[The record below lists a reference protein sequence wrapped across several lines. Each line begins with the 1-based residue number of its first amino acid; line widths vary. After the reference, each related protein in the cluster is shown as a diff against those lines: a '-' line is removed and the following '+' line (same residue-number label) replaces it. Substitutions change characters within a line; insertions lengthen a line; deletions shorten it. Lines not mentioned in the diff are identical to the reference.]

1 MPLKYNK
8 SYVIKLSFCNLF
20 EFWLVVLD
28 KSLRL
33 DLGKTFFF
41 FCLLDKGQKTV
52 KCIKE
57 KVATIITSPIGAC
70 YGAHNT
76 PSQPYYY
83 LINNSSSAP
92 IGDTVRTGGN
102 WYCQSLCV

>member
-41 FCLLDKGQKTV
+41 CLLDKGQKTV
-52 KCIKE
+52 KCIE
-57 KVATIITSPIGAC
+57 GESSNYNYLTYRCMLRRTQHPI
-70 YGAHNT
+70 
-76 PSQPYYY
+76 
-83 LINNSSSAP
+83 SALLLS
-92 IGDTVRTGGN
+92 D
-102 WYCQSLCV
+102 Q

>member
-33 DLGKTFFF
+33 DLGKTFFLF
-41 FCLLDKGQKTV
+41 IGQRTED
-52 KCIKE
+52 C
-57 KVATIITSPIGAC
+57 KV
-70 YGAHNT
+70 Y
-76 PSQPYYY
+76 
-83 LINNSSSAP
+83 
-92 IGDTVRTGGN
+92 
-102 WYCQSLCV
+102 